1 MASEIKVNKIS
12 PATGTALQI
21 SDSGDTTTLPS
32 GSTVT
37 AAGTINVTG
46 TINNTGTATG
56 FGSIDWQTGD
66 IKTGN
71 FTGVAGKGYFVNT
84 AGGAVTANLPAS
96 PSAGDQMAVSD
107 YGNNTGTNAITIGR
121 NGSNIEGAANDY
133 ILLEDGSAAN
143 FIYVDSTK
151 GWVVISTAD
160 STASASDYII
170 ASGGTESTSGNEKI
184 HVFTSSGTFTV
195 TSAGSSAGS
204 NTVTYLVIA
213 GGGGGGNYKGGGGGG
228 GYRTNYGP
236 GTPTLP
242 GTGGIS
248 VTAQAYPITVGAGGA
263 GAANDGTYRRGTAG
277 SNSIFSSITSAGG
290 GGGGTYSPGP
300 SNSSN
305 DVEGNVGGSGGN
317 GGGGGVLEN
326 PKSTGTQPGSAGSGN
341 TPPVSP
347 SQGNDGGLGTR
358 RSGTPTN
365 DYGGGG
371 GGGGIAGAG
380 ANGSP
385 GDNADGG
392 AGGAGTPS
400 LISGVNQDRGGGGG
414 GAKAGGGGAGGGGA
428 GAPSP
433 SGTAGDGTAN
443 KGGGGGGGMSSSTAN
458 AAGDGGSGLV
468 VIRYK
473 YQN

>member
-21 SDSGDTTTLPS
+21 SDSGDTTTIPS
-32 GSTVT
+32 GATVT

-56 FGSIDWQTGD
+56 FGAIDWQTGD
-66 IKTGN
+66 IKTST

-84 AGGAVTANLPAS
+84 AGGAVTANLPSS

-107 YGNNTGTNAITIGR
+107 YGNNAGTNAITIGR

-133 ILLEDGSAAN
+133 NIFEDGAAVTLV
-143 FIYVDSTK
+143 YVDGTK
-151 GWVVISTAD
+151 GWIVVSTAD
-160 STASASDYII
+160 AQASASDYII

-184 HVFTSSGTFTV
+184 HVFTGDGTFTV

-213 GGGGGGNYKGGGGGG
+213 GGGGGGNYSGGGGGG

-242 GTGGIS
+242 GTGGLAI
-248 VTAQAYPITVGAGGA
+248 
-263 GAANDGTYRRGTAG
+263 TAG
-277 SNSIFSSITSAGG
+277 SFPIQVGGGGARAGNSGYARGTNGENSIFSSITSAGG
-290 GGGGTYSPGP
+290 GGGGTYAPGP
-300 SNSSN
+300 SNG
-305 DVEGNVGGSGGN
+305 DNVGLDGGN
-317 GGGGGVLEN
+317 GGGGGILEQPRQAAN
-326 PKSTGTQPGSAGSGN
+326 APGTAGAGN

-347 SQGNDGGLGTR
+347 SQGNPGGLGSHRT
-358 RSGTPTN
+358 GTPTN
-365 DYGGGG
+365 HYGGGG
-371 GGGGIAGAG
+371 GGGGI
-380 ANGSP
+380 
-385 GDNADGG
+385 GG
-392 AGGAGTPS
+392 AGSNAGYNDPGAGGSGGRGTPS
-400 LISGVNQDRGGGGG
+400 QISGVNMDRGGGGG
-414 GAKAGGGGAGGGGA
+414 GAISGSGGSGGGGA
-428 GAPSP
+428 GAAGST
-433 SGTAGDGTAN
+433 STAGNGTDN
-443 KGGGGGGGMSSSTAN
+443 KGGGGGGGRSGSYTN
-458 AAGDGGSGLV
+458 AAGAGGSGLV

>member
-12 PATGTALQI
+12 PSSGTAFQI
-21 SDSGDTTTLPS
+21 GDSGDTTTLPS

-107 YGNNTGTNAITIGR
+107 YGNNTETNGITVGR
-121 NGSNIEGAANDY
+121 NGSNIEGSASDFS
-133 ILLEDGSAAN
+133 LLENGAAVN
-143 FIYVDSTK
+143 FIYVDATK
-151 GWVVISTAD
+151 GWIVISTAD
-160 STASASDYII
+160 STASSSDYII
-170 ASGGTESTSGNEKI
+170 ASGGTESTSGDEKI

-195 TSAGSSAGS
+195 SSAGSSAGS
-204 NTVTYLVIA
+204 NSVAYLVIA

-228 GYRTNYGP
+228 GWRSNYGP

-242 GTGGIS
+242 GTGLLSI
-248 VTAQAYPITVGAGGA
+248 TAGSFPITVGAGGA
-263 GAANDGTYRRGTAG
+263 GAASDGTYRRGTAG

-300 SNSSN
+300 SNASG

-317 GGGGGVLEN
+317 GGGGGILEN
-326 PKSTGTQPGSAGSGN
+326 PKSSGTQPGSAGTGN

-347 SQGNDGGLGTR
+347 SQGTPGGDGTR
-358 RSGTPTN
+358 RSGSPTN

-371 GGGGIAGAG
+371 GGGGVAGG
-380 ANGSP
+380 GSP
-385 GDNADGG
+385 GTPGDNTVGG
-392 AGGAGTPS
+392 GGGAGTPS
-400 LISGVNQDRGGGGG
+400 LISGVNADRGGGGG
-414 GAKAGGGGAGGGGA
+414 GARDGGGGAGGGGS

-443 KGGGGGGGMSSSTAN
+443 KGGGGGGGMSAGTAN
-458 AAGDGGSGLV
+458 AAGDGGSGFV

-473 YQN
+473 YQ

>member
-1 MASEIKVNKIS
+1 MASEVKVNKIS
-12 PATGTALQI
+12 PSSGTAFQI
-21 SDSGDTTTLPS
+21 GDSGDTTTLPS

-107 YGNNTGTNAITIGR
+107 YGNNTETNGITVGR
-121 NGSNIEGAANDY
+121 NGSNIEGSASDFS
-133 ILLEDGSAAN
+133 LLENGAAAN
-143 FIYVDSTK
+143 FIYVDATK
-151 GWVVISTAD
+151 GWIVISTAD
-160 STASASDYII
+160 STASSSDYII
-170 ASGGTESTSGNEKI
+170 ASGGTESTSGDEKI

-195 TSAGSSAGS
+195 SSAGTSAGSNSVS
-204 NTVTYLVIA
+204 YLVIA

-242 GTGGIS
+242 GTGLLSI
-248 VTAQAYPITVGAGGA
+248 TAGSFPITVGGGGA
-263 GAANDGTYRRGTAG
+263 GAAADSTYRRGTAG

-300 SNSSN
+300 SNSTG
-305 DVEGNVGGSGGN
+305 DVEGNVGGNGGN
-317 GGGGGVLEN
+317 GGGGGILEN
-326 PKSTGTQPGSAGSGN
+326 PKSTGTQPGSAGTGN

-371 GGGGIAGAG
+371 GGGGIAGG
-380 ANGSP
+380 GSNGTP
-385 GDNADGG
+385 GDNG
-392 AGGAGTPS
+392 ACLLYTS
-400 LISGVNQDRGGGGG
+400 
-414 GAKAGGGGAGGGGA
+414 
-428 GAPSP
+428 PSP
-433 SGTAGDGTAN
+433 RDLSTSR
-443 KGGGGGGGMSSSTAN
+443 MPSSA
-458 AAGDGGSGLV
+458 
-468 VIRYK
+468 
-473 YQN
+473 

>member
-1 MASEIKVNKIS
+1 MASEVKVNKIS
-12 PATGTALQI
+12 PSSGTAFQI
-21 SDSGDTTTLPS
+21 GDSGDTTTLPS

-107 YGNNTGTNAITIGR
+107 YGNNTETNGITVGR
-121 NGSNIEGAANDY
+121 NGSNIEGSASDFS
-133 ILLEDGSAAN
+133 LLENGAAAN
-143 FIYVDSTK
+143 FIYVDATK
-151 GWVVISTAD
+151 GWIVISTAD
-160 STASASDYII
+160 STASSSDYII
-170 ASGGTESTSGNEKI
+170 ASGGTESTSGDEKI

-195 TSAGSSAGS
+195 SSAGTSAGSNSVS
-204 NTVTYLVIA
+204 YLVIA

-242 GTGGIS
+242 GTGLLSI
-248 VTAQAYPITVGAGGA
+248 TAGSFPITVGGGGA
-263 GAANDGTYRRGTAG
+263 GAAADSTYRRGTAG

-300 SNSSN
+300 SNSTG
-305 DVEGNVGGSGGN
+305 DVEGNVGGNGGN
-317 GGGGGVLEN
+317 GGGGGILEN
-326 PKSTGTQPGSAGSGN
+326 PKSTGTQPGSAGTGN

-371 GGGGIAGAG
+371 GGGGIAGCG
-380 ANGSP
+380 SNGTP
-385 GDNADGG
+385 GDNGAGG

-400 LISGVNQDRGGGGG
+400 QISGVNMDRGGGGG
-414 GAKAGGGGAGGGGA
+414 GAISGGGGAGGGGA
-428 GAPSP
+428 GAATPSD
-433 SGTAGDGTAN
+433 TAGDGTAN
-443 KGGGGGGGMSSSTAN
+443 KGGGGGAGKSAGTAN
-458 AAGDGGSGLV
+458 ASGDGGSGVV

-473 YQN
+473 YQ